1 MKPKEKTQ
9 NTQKKQSSND
19 QKNVSTQK
27 NNIENQTSPEN
38 INLIKPIAI
47 NPKLISPKNENST
60 IPSSNINPNSEIAVI
75 YPQFQLRCIS
85 DMNNINNSVSG
96 EFSNYIPNNRK
107 NISKKNNYEN
117 DSLTQNKES
126 NKPCCSCTKT
136 KCIKKYCECF
146 ANKRYCVDCHCSGCL
161 NNSEYYKKDQNN
173 SKNNEKIE
181 KIICTCEKSNC
192 NKKYCECF
200 KAGIFCNSKCRC
212 LNCKNKSE
220 NGKSENII
228 KEKIKVKE
236 KKDVNLSIDEEKSES
251 KKNSHS
257 HKSSYSDNSFKIQR
271 VSVYINKNQ
280 TYINVEK
287 CSKAD
292 MKLLGKKTKK

>member
-1 MKPKEKTQ
+1 MKPKEKTS

-47 NPKLISPKNENST
+47 NPKLISPKNETST

-200 KAGIFCNSKCRC
+200 KANQKCNNKCRC
-212 LNCKNKSE
+212 VNCNNKE
-220 NGKSENII
+220 NNS
-228 KEKIKVKE
+228 
-236 KKDVNLSIDEEKSES
+236 LPLDEEKNNKEEEKIEKNDKNDKIDKKDNVYSNFMVQRISVKIS
-251 KKNSHS
+251 KTH
-257 HKSSYSDNSFKIQR
+257 
-271 VSVYINKNQ
+271 
-280 TYINVEK
+280 TLINVEK
-287 CSKAD
+287 LD
-292 MKLLGKKTKK
+292 MKDFNQYINKKRNKEK